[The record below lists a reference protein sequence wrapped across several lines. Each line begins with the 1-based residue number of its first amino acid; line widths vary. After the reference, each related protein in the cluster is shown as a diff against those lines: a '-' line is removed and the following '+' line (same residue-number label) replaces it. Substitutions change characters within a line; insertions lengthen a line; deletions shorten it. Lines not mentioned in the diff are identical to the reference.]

1 MDEEKQAL
9 IKKYDLEILDLLNA
23 TKEKRVNIGRF
34 RSMVIKN
41 GGYATAKRLIPQRE
55 VSQGLQNLKMADLL
69 HMSAEAVAIKPQ
81 YEPIFTAE
89 ELEIAKEKLSQL
101 NYHPE

>member
-41 GGYATAKRLIPQRE
+41 GGLCYRKKAYTSTGGIAGASKLKDGGLASHVSRSSCHKTAI
-55 VSQGLQNLKMADLL
+55 
-69 HMSAEAVAIKPQ
+69 
-81 YEPIFTAE
+81 
-89 ELEIAKEKLSQL
+89 
-101 NYHPE
+101 